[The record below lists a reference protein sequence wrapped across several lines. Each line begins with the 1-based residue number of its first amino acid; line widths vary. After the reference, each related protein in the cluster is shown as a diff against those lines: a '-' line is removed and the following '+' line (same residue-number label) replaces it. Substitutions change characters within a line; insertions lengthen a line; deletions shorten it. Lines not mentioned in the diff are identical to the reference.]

1 MWNLDVIEDMED
13 MVDMKGIENM
23 EVDMDSMIAQCN
35 ACNMTCTAGLCHSW
49 ANCTGTLQISDT
61 ICIKNKT
68 IRSYV
73 LWSYFWDENIPDD
86 QDDKFWDPNI
96 MGDNAMQ
103 FLWDQLVMGLRF

>member
-1 MWNLDVIEDMED
+1 MWNLGVIEDVED
-13 MVDMKGIENM
+13 MADMKGIENM

-35 ACNMTCTAGLCHSW
+35 PCNMTCTAGLCHSW

-86 QDDKFWDPNI
+86 QDDKFL
-96 MGDNAMQ
+96 GSQHHGSQCNAIS
-103 FLWDQLVMGLRF
+103 LGPTC